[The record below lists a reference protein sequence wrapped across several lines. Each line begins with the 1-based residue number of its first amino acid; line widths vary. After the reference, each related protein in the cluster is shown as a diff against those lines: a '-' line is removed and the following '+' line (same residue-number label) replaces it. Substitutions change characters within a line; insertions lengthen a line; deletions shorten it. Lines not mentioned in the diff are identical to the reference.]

1 MKRLITTIALALL
14 VVPGTFAG
22 EQSFLAR
29 VTVYWGS
36 GDAGSNHHQCATG
49 RRLQTGDC
57 SVDTRHIPYGSRLIF
72 PDGTTSAAVDTG
84 PAVRNRKAA
93 RISGRT
99 VYERNAVV
107 IDRFFETKRE
117 ALSWA
122 SRNPLFMNVRVCPAE
137 FTHTGTVTRTTS
149 VRLACPACLLISPEK
164 SKTLASNSTNL
175 TCMTSTRSRSAI

>member
-1 MKRLITTIALALL
+1 MKRLIATIALALL
-14 VVPGTFAG
+14 VVPATFAG
-22 EQSFLAR
+22 EQSLLAR
-29 VTVYWGS
+29 VTVYWAS
-36 GDAGSNHHQCATG
+36 GDAGSNHSHSTG

-57 SVDTRHIPYGSRLIF
+57 AVDTRHIAYGSSVIF

-99 VYERNAVV
+99 IYERNAVV

-122 SRNPLFMNVRVCPAE
+122 SRNPLFMTVRVAPPNS
-137 FTHTGTVTRTTS
+137 R
-149 VRLACPACLLISPEK
+149 
-164 SKTLASNSTNL
+164 TLAQLPEQPPFDSL
-175 TCMTSTRSRSAI
+175 AQPAF

>member
-14 VVPGTFAG
+14 VVAATFAG

-29 VTVYWGS
+29 VTVYWAS
-36 GDAGSNHHQCATG
+36 GDAGSNNNQSTG

-84 PAVRNRKAA
+84 PAVRNRRAA

-99 VYERNAVV
+99 VYERNAAV

-122 SRNPLFMNVRVCPAE
+122 SRNSLFMTVRVVQPNS
-137 FTHTGTVTRTTS
+137 R
-149 VRLACPACLLISPEK
+149 
-164 SKTLASNSTNL
+164 TLAQLPEQPPLDSL
-175 TCMTSTRSRSAI
+175 AQPAF

>member
-1 MKRLITTIALALL
+1 MIMKRLITTIALALL
-14 VVPGTFAG
+14 LVPATFAS
-22 EQSFLAR
+22 EESLLAR
-29 VTVYWGS
+29 VTVYWAS
-36 GDAGSNHHQCATG
+36 GAAGSNHSQSTG

-57 SVDTRHIPYGSRLIF
+57 SVDTRHIPYGSRLLF

-122 SRNPLFMNVRVCPAE
+122 SRNPLFMTVRVVQPN
-137 FTHTGTVTRTTS
+137 S
-149 VRLACPACLLISPEK
+149 L
-164 SKTLASNSTNL
+164 TLAQLPEEPPFDSL
-175 TCMTSTRSRSAI
+175 AQPAF

>member
-1 MKRLITTIALALL
+1 MRRLIATIALALL
-14 VVPGTFAG
+14 VVPATFAG
-22 EQSFLAR
+22 EQSLLAR
-29 VTVYWGS
+29 VTVNWAC
-36 GDAGSNHHQCATG
+36 GDAGSNHNQCATG

-99 VYERNAVV
+99 VYERNAIV
-107 IDRFFETKRE
+107 IDRFFDTKQK

-122 SRNPLFMNVRVCPAE
+122 SRNPLFMTVRVVPPNS
-137 FTHTGTVTRTTS
+137 RTLEQLPEHPPLDS
-149 VRLACPACLLISPEK
+149 LAQPGF
-164 SKTLASNSTNL
+164 
-175 TCMTSTRSRSAI
+175 